1 MKVYK
6 EISEKF
12 LMANYSKNSIYSSSV
27 RRKEVLPKVGFDG
40 IRWEA
45 LGIVG
50 VSGFCA
56 GGLAKFSFA

>member
-12 LMANYSKNSIYSSSV
+12 LMANYSKNSIV
-27 RRKEVLPKVGFDG
+27 RRKEVLPRVGFAG